1 MQIAVSTLTMMGA
14 SPEEM
19 IRLAAEHNWMLEF
32 SSGMPYR
39 PDMEKLFLEAP
50 VKKLAHNY
58 FPAPEIPFVL
68 NLASSDETIR
78 SRSIEH
84 CINGLILSQ
93 KAGAPFFSAHA
104 GFCVDPHPDELG
116 RKLALDHPIDRT
128 AHWKLFI
135 ASVKHIAANAQE
147 LGIRFLIENNV
158 LAPVN
163 VHPDGSNPLLCCD
176 PDEMLQM
183 LKEAGNT
190 HLGLLVD
197 TGHMKVS
204 AATLNFELHTA
215 VQKLEGKVDC
225 IHHSDNDGS
234 FDTNDKMMAEYW
246 FLRYMKEFRENIH
259 VIEVK
264 RLSSVEIEEQILLL
278 QNAVRHVR

>member
-1 MQIAVSTLTMMGA
+1 MGT

-19 IRLAAEHNWMLEF
+19 IRLAVEHGWTLEF

-50 VKKLAHNY
+50 VRKLAHNY

-68 NLASSDETIR
+68 NLASSDDEIR

-116 RKLALDHPIDRT
+116 RRLALTNPFDRK

-135 ASVKHIAANAQE
+135 ASVKHVAANAQR
-147 LGIRFLIENNV
+147 LGMKFLIENNV
-158 LAPVN
+158 LASVN
-163 VHPDGSNPLLCCD
+163 VHPNGSNPLLCCD
-176 PDEMLQM
+176 ADEMLQM
-183 LKEAGNT
+183 LKEAD
-190 HLGLLVD
+190 HPDLGLLVD
-197 TGHMKVS
+197 TGHLKASSVTLKYDLQ
-204 AATLNFELHTA
+204 AA
-215 VQKLEGKVDC
+215 VKKLEGKVDC

-234 FDTNDKMMAEYW
+234 FDTNDLMMAEYW
-246 FLRYMKEFRENIH
+246 FLQHLEKFRDIVH

-264 RLSSVEIEEQILLL
+264 RLSSVEIEEQIVLLENTL
-278 QNAVRHVR
+278 KHVR